1 MQVNFGL
8 LLQIMIA
15 LIGAYIVAFTAALI
29 IWTFRDIRSRS
40 RDIFA
45 QLLATL
51 MVAVFNLPGLFLYY
65 ILRPKDS
72 LADLYERELAEEAL
86 LQDIEE
92 KQACPSCHHVIMPDF
107 QICPHCHTR
116 LKKECPNCK
125 RLLHLKW
132 NLCPYCGHVPSE
144 LAIATPTTSAGSAA
158 DVALQP
164 PERLSVERG

>member
-1 MQVNFGL
+1 MQINYSL
-8 LLQIMIA
+8 LLQLVIA
-15 LIGAYIVAFTAALI
+15 CLGAYVVAFTASLV

-65 ILRPKDS
+65 ILRPKET
-72 LADLYERELAEEAL
+72 LTEAYERELAEEAL

-92 KQACPSCHHVIMPDF
+92 KQACPSCHHAVMPEY
-107 QICPHCHTR
+107 QLCPHCHTR
-116 LKKECPNCK
+116 LKKECQNCH

-132 NLCPYCGHVPSE
+132 NICPFCGHVPTDVGLTTAPSP
-144 LAIATPTTSAGSAA
+144 TPVMLPA
-158 DVALQP
+158 
-164 PERLSVERG
+164 ERVVMGQ

>member
-1 MQVNFGL
+1 MQVNFAL

-15 LIGAYIVAFTAALI
+15 LIGAYVVAFTAALI

-51 MVAVFNLPGLFLYY
+51 MVAVFSLPGLFLYY
-65 ILRPKDS
+65 ILRPKET
-72 LADLYERELAEEAL
+72 LAELYERELAEEAL

-92 KQACPSCHHVIMPDF
+92 KQACPSCHHVIMLDY

-116 LKKECPNCK
+116 LKKECQNCK
-125 RLLHLKW
+125 RLMHLKW
-132 NLCPYCGHVPSE
+132 NVCPFCGHVPSE
-144 LAIATPTTSAGSAA
+144 LAISTPTTAIM
-158 DVALQP
+158 P
-164 PERLSVERG
+164 PERLSAARDA